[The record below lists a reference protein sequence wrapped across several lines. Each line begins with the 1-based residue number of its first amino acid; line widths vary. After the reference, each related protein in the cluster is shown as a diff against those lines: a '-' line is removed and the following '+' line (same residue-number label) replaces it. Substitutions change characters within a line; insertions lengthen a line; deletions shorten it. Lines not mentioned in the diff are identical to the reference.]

1 MTHAAAEIT
10 APRALFARVLCKAN
24 PAIVPLSEGA
34 LGPHSEGP
42 ALFCI
47 HSIVGVGVTDFL
59 PLARNFGEVG
69 ADVSPSTRRGR

>member
-1 MTHAAAEIT
+1 MTNSVAEIT
-10 APRALFARVLCKAN
+10 ASRALFARVLRKAN
-24 PAIVPLSEGA
+24 PVIVPLSEGA
-34 LGPHSEGP
+34 LDPHSEGP